1 MKATPC
7 CNASILVNLIMMFV
21 NLKLKDDEKEC
32 NQATD
37 WAQFFSKSE
46 VNRKSSIFPPKA
58 HGNHGSG
65 GYAAGPA

>member
-1 MKATPC
+1 
-7 CNASILVNLIMMFV
+7 MMFV